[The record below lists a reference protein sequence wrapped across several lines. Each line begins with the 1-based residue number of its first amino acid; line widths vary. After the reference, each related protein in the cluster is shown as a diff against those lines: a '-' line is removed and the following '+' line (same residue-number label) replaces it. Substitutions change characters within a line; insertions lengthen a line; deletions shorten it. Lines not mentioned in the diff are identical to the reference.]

1 MKKPQMQSQI
11 LVHRGRFKEAR
22 VDGERE
28 ETELIQVQSREGD
41 VDVLLESRAAR
52 KY

>member
-1 MKKPQMQSQI
+1 MKKPQMRSQI

-41 VDVLLESRAAR
+41 VDILLESRAAR